1 MLLAGCL
8 LTVKPDDSGFGRRQI
23 NPGKHLRGRVGLIAV
38 LGIGESNELM
48 KVVGQPGRFVRQEDE
63 AVLYSCGLGAG
74 CTRSKAIN
82 PNMIRSCGES
92 LRTGTTE
99 MASQRSGERR
109 KVCAAHC
116 NDKSINAR
124 NGARAAIQM
133 PGISARSPSMRS
145 IISWSAVRTLALA
158 SRPNRNGISEVRNT
172 PSANMCGVTTS
183 TSTPALASL
192 GEPEREIAGRLV
204 EN

>member
-1 MLLAGCL
+1 MRLLS
-8 LTVKPDDSGFGRRQI
+8 DS
-23 NPGKHLRGRVGLIAV
+23 L
-38 LGIGESNELM
+38 
-48 KVVGQPGRFVRQEDE
+48 E
-63 AVLYSCGLGAG
+63 AVPAV
-74 CTRSKAIN
+74 RIHFAI
-82 PNMIRSCGES
+82 GES

-145 IISWSAVRTLALA
+145 IISWAAVRTLALA

-183 TSTPALASL
+183 TSTPSLASL